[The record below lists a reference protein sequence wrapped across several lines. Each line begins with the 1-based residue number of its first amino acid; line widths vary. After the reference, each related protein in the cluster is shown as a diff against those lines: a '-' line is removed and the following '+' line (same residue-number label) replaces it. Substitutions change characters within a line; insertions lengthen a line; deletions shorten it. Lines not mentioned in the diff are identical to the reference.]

1 MKPPDFEQARQ
12 YALNRLE
19 RELSPDLIYHSVVH
33 TRDDV
38 VPATDRLAQIE
49 GVEGDDRMLLMTAA
63 WFHDIGLIEQRD
75 EHETIG
81 VRIASEVLP
90 DMGYNPAQIDVISG
104 IIMATHLPQTP
115 HNLLQEIMADADL
128 DSLGR
133 EDFLFVAEKLRDE
146 QARIGIVF
154 TDPDW
159 YAFELDFL
167 QSHAYF
173 TNAAH
178 QLRDAQ
184 KQRNIEEMARL
195 LDESQNRHQ

>member
-1 MKPPDFEQARQ
+1 MKLPDFEQAKQ
-12 YALNRLE
+12 YALERLE
-19 RELSPDLIYHSVVH
+19 RELSPELIYHSVVH

-49 GVEGDDRMLLMTAA
+49 GIEGEDRMLLLTAA

-75 EHETIG
+75 EHEAIG

-90 DMGYNPAQIDVISG
+90 DMGYSPAQLEVISG

-167 QSHAYF
+167 QNHEYF
-173 TNAAH
+173 TRAAH

-184 KQRNIEEMARL
+184 KQCNIEEMARL